1 MPKMAVVSLG
11 CSKNLVDTEIMLGR
25 LVKHNWE
32 LTSDFS
38 EAELILVNTCGFIE
52 SAKTESIHH
61 ILEMATYKEPG
72 RGNCRIL
79 VVAGCLV
86 QRYLQD
92 LKAEIPE
99 VDYWIGL
106 NQLDRIAAIVSGEPA
121 ESSEEAPFLNN
132 ENLERYRVTL
142 THTAFLKIAE
152 GCSHRCAYC
161 AIPVIKGGYRSRNPE
176 AIIAEAAQLVQGGVK
191 ELNII
196 AQDITMYGRDLSRG
210 LNLRILLERILEE
223 ARPDWIRLL
232 YAYPSGLDEAL
243 LRLIQSTPNICKYL
257 DLPFQHINERILRL
271 MNRRE
276 NRELLLERL
285 QMIRAMVPEMVLRT
299 TFIVGFPTE
308 TDAEFEELRQ
318 FVAEGHFEHA
328 GVFSYSR
335 EEQTPAYDLKPQ
347 IEPEVK
353 EERRRI
359 LLETQQKVSARLLK
373 RFVGRE
379 ERILIDR
386 VFDDGRA
393 IGRTEAFAP
402 EVDGVVSVEGYHG
415 PTGVF
420 INRPITG
427 NDAYN
432 LFSKK

>member
-25 LVKHNWE
+25 LVKHDWE

-52 SAKTESIHH
+52 SAKSESIQH
-61 ILEMATYKEPG
+61 ILEMAAYKEPG
-72 RGNCRIL
+72 RGRCRIL
-79 VVAGCLV
+79 AVAGCLV
-86 QRYLQD
+86 QRYLDD

-106 NQLDRIAAIVSGEPA
+106 NQLDQIAAIISGEPVQA
-121 ESSEEAPFLNN
+121 GDAAPFLNN

-142 THTAFLKIAE
+142 SHTAFLKIAE

-161 AIPVIKGGYRSRNPE
+161 AIPLIKGRYRSRVPE
-176 AIIAEAAQLVQGGVK
+176 AIVAEAVRLVQGGVK

-196 AQDITMYGRDLSRG
+196 AQDITMYGRDLSRD
-210 LNLRILLERILEE
+210 LNLRVLLERILDE

-232 YAYPSGLDEAL
+232 YAYPSGLDEEL
-243 LRLIQSTPNICKYL
+243 LRFIGTTPNICKYL

-271 MNRRE
+271 MNRKE
-276 NRELLLERL
+276 NREMLLERL
-285 QMIRAMVPEMVLRT
+285 RMIRETVPGMVLRT

-335 EEQTPAYDLKPQ
+335 EEQTPAYDLEPQ
-347 IEPEVK
+347 IDPEVK
-353 EERRRI
+353 EERRRL
-359 LLETQQKVSARLLK
+359 LLETQQRVSARLLQ

-379 ERILIDR
+379 ERILIDK
-386 VFDDGRA
+386 VYNDGRA

-402 EVDGVVSVEGYHG
+402 EVDGVVSVEGYDG
-415 PTGVF
+415 PSGVF
-420 INRPITG
+420 ISRRITG

-432 LFSKK
+432 LFAKK

>member
-25 LVKHNWE
+25 LVKDNWE

-52 SAKTESIHH
+52 SAKAESIEH

-72 RGNCRIL
+72 RGSCRIL

-86 QRYLQD
+86 QRYLKD

-106 NQLDRIAAIVSGEPA
+106 NQLDQIGAIVSGESVQPGDA
-121 ESSEEAPFLNN
+121 TPFLNN

-142 THTAFLKIAE
+142 SHTAFLKIAE

-161 AIPVIKGGYRSRNPE
+161 AIPIIKGRYRSRNPE
-176 AIIAEAAQLVQGGVK
+176 AVVAEAAQLVQGGVK

-196 AQDITMYGRDLSRG
+196 AQDITMYGKDLSRD

-223 ARPDWIRLL
+223 ARPEWIRLL
-232 YAYPSGLDEAL
+232 YAYPSGLNEEL
-243 LRLIQSTPNICKYL
+243 LQLIGSTSNICKYL

-271 MNRRE
+271 MNRKE
-276 NRELLLERL
+276 NRDMLLERL
-285 QMIRAMVPEMVLRT
+285 QMIRSIVPEMVLRT

-308 TDAEFEELRQ
+308 TEAEFEELRQ

-335 EEQTPAYDLKPQ
+335 EEQTPAYDLQPQ
-347 IEPEVK
+347 IDPEVK
-353 EERRRI
+353 EERRRL
-359 LLETQQKVSARLLK
+359 LLETQQKVSTRLLQ
-373 RFVGRE
+373 RFVGRK
-379 ERILIDR
+379 ERILIDK
-386 VFDDGRA
+386 VFEGRA

-402 EVDGVVSVEGYHG
+402 EVDGVVSVEGYQG
-415 PTGVF
+415 PSGVF
-420 INRPITG
+420 INRKITG